1 MISLVSFPLERMY
14 IGNPIPCMF
23 TSDLVVTE
31 YSQFELTIS
40 GSGPSSGQTLLLSW
54 PGGSITYT
62 AGTAPVQSGLRWP
75 LKGAETLEIYADNV
89 AEFLRQREEMN
100 ALFIIERS
108 SALGEKI
115 FIRARQSGTYILGNT
130 NGMSGVAVVE
140 NEAGNSTPANL
151 RAYVEVW
158 SDTGD
163 FNTQELLTALHSPY
177 RPTTDTVI
185 DIAPAFTTLRPYL
198 PNPLT
203 INPSSMAPVLP
214 LEEATGVHQKYIF
227 RYADKYGTPAMA
239 EKLELYNDPAY
250 AFWGAFAGNN
260 FDVSIETLLHAYVD
274 KKYQPL
280 HKPVGETQP
289 DWIYWLCDADVEAGI
304 VVELFWSDG
313 TSSGWSPWGVSTR
326 NFEANKIYVFQCGF
340 VQLNLESAEALTG
353 VPTLKIVGYRMY
365 LGEAPELTATVIWQQ
380 HFRVQRES
388 EWGLYILYDNGLGG
402 CESVWM
408 RGKKTES
415 YLPKSEEYTV
425 GKQINLESPR
435 QATDHDINTFDHQA
449 RTQWEVETGWYDT
462 PDYLDHL
469 KQLPM
474 ARYAWIIDLQNRR
487 FLACTVQAG
496 EMKNVTEDDV
506 TLYSQSFTIRS
517 GWEDTNYNIFSA
529 L

>member
-1 MISLVSFPLERMY
+1 MISLVSPPLERMY
-14 IGNPIPCMF
+14 IGNPMPCMF

-31 YSQFELTIS
+31 YSQFEITIS
-40 GSGPSSGQTLLLSW
+40 GSGPASGQTLLLTW

-62 AGTAPVQSGLRWP
+62 AGTAPAQSGLRWP

-89 AEFLRQREEMN
+89 AEFLRQREDMN
-100 ALFIIERS
+100 ALFTIERS
-108 SALGEKI
+108 SVSGEQI
-115 FIRARQSGTYILGNT
+115 FIRARQSGTYALGHT
-130 NGMSGVAVVE
+130 NGMAGVAVVE
-140 NEAGNSTPANL
+140 NEAGSSTPANL

-163 FNTQELLTALHSPY
+163 FNTQELLSALHSPY
-177 RPTTDTVI
+177 RPSTDTVI
-185 DIAPAFTTLRPYL
+185 DIAPAFTQLKPSL
-198 PNPLT
+198 PPANT
-203 INPSSMAPVLP
+203 INPNTINPPLP
-214 LEEATGVHQKYIF
+214 LVEATGVHQKYIL
-227 RYADKYGTPAMA
+227 RYADKYGNPALA
-239 EKLELYNDPAY
+239 EKLELFNDPAY

-260 FDVSIETLLHAYVD
+260 FDVSIENLLHAYVD
-274 KKYQPL
+274 RNSQPL
-280 HKPVGETQP
+280 SKPVGTKQP
-289 DWIYWLCDADVEAGI
+289 DWLYWYCDTDVSAGLL
-304 VVELFWSDG
+304 VELTWSDG
-313 TSSGWSPWGVSTR
+313 TQSSYAPWGVTPRS
-326 NFEANKIYVFQCGF
+326 FQAGKIYIFQCGF
-340 VQLNLESAEALTG
+340 EQLNLDELEISTG
-353 VPTLKIVGYRMY
+353 VPTLKIVQYRVY
-365 LGEAPELTATVIWQQ
+365 LGEAPEFIFPLIWEQT
-380 HFRVQRES
+380 FSVLRES
-388 EWGLYILYDNGLGG
+388 IWGMYILYDNGLGG

-449 RTQWEVETGWYDT
+449 RTQWEMQTGWFET

-469 KQLPM
+469 KQLPL

-517 GWEDTNYNIFSA
+517 GWEDTNYNLPNA